1 MKMRSS
7 LISVLAL
14 FVLSVTIHA
23 HAQSGWSPERNVEIV
38 VGSSPGTGTDRVAR
52 LMEQIWREKKML
64 DVSVSVVNKSG
75 GGGAISWAYLNQRS
89 GDPHF
94 LLITSYNIVANYING
109 KSKLTYT
116 DFTPISLLASEYIA
130 YSVRADSPIKS
141 IADLVKAL
149 KADPTSVVA
158 GISSSSGGANH
169 IALGRLAAAA
179 GVDIKK
185 MKVVVFSGT
194 NKALVGLLGGH
205 VGLFVNSLS
214 ATAGPFKSAQ
224 IRPLAV
230 AAPKRIGGIYSTV
243 PTLTESG
250 MPVIAE
256 NWRLAIAPKGLSDAQ
271 ADYWDN
277 ALKKLTA
284 TDEWDKEL
292 ASYYIPNEPLDRAQT
307 KRHLDQQFG
316 EIKGILTEIGLAKAP
331 AK

>member
-1 MKMRSS
+1 MRSS

-14 FVLSVTIHA
+14 LALSVTA
-23 HAQSGWSPERNVEIV
+23 HAQAQGGWSPERNVEIV

-64 DVSVSVVNKSG
+64 DVSVTVTNKSG

-141 IADLVKAL
+141 IDDLVKSL
-149 KADPTSVVA
+149 RADPTSVVA
-158 GISSSSGGANH
+158 GISSSAGGANH
-169 IALGRLAAAA
+169 IALGRLAKAA
-179 GVDIKK
+179 GVDINK

-194 NKALVGLLGGH
+194 NKALTGLLGGH

-214 ATAGPFKSAQ
+214 ATAAPFKNAQ

-230 AAPKRIGGIYSTV
+230 AAPKRIGGIYATV
-243 PTLTESG
+243 PTLTEAG
-250 MPVIAE
+250 IPVIAE
-256 NWRLAIAPKGLSDAQ
+256 NWRLAIAPKGLSDVQ
-271 ADYWDN
+271 ADYWDK

-284 TDEWDKEL
+284 TAEWDKEL
-292 ASYYIPNEPLDRAQT
+292 ASYYIPNEPLDRART
-307 KRHLDQQFG
+307 NRHLEQQFG
-316 EIKGILTEIGLAKAP
+316 EIKAILTDIGLAKAP
-331 AK
+331 AR

>member
-1 MKMRSS
+1 MRSS
-7 LISVLAL
+7 LISVLAIL
-14 FVLSVTIHA
+14 AMSVTVHA
-23 HAQSGWSPERNVEIV
+23 HAQGGWSPERNVEIV
-38 VGSSPGTGTDRVAR
+38 VGSSAGTGTDRVAR

-64 DVSVSVVNKSG
+64 DVSVSVTNKPG

-116 DFTPISLLASEYIA
+116 DFTPVSLLASEYIA

-141 IADLVKAL
+141 VGDLVKLL
-149 KADPTSVVA
+149 KEDPGSVVA
-158 GISSSSGGANH
+158 GVSSSAGGANH
-169 IALGRLAAAA
+169 IALGRLAKAA
-179 GVDIKK
+179 GVDINK
-185 MKVVVFSGT
+185 MKVVIFSGT
-194 NKALVGLLGGH
+194 NSALVGLLGGH

-214 ATAGPFKSAQ
+214 ATAGPFKGSQ

-230 AAPKRIGGIYSTV
+230 AAPKRIGGIYATV
-243 PTLTESG
+243 PTLTEAG
-250 MPVIAE
+250 IPVIAE
-256 NWRLAIAPKGLSDAQ
+256 NWRLAIAPKGITDVQ

-284 TDEWDKEL
+284 TEEWDKEL
-292 ASYYIPNEPLDRAQT
+292 ASYYIPNEPLDRART
-307 KRHLDQQFG
+307 RRHLDKQFG
-316 EIKGILTEIGLAKAP
+316 EIKAILTDIGLAKAP